1 MWKLFLLLF
10 FLGMFFLYFLGKY
23 ILSGYCL
30 LIIYIRRLGGENVLK
45 KCICM
50 S

>member
-30 LIIYIRRLGGENVLK
+30 LIVYSRRLGVE